1 MSQDQETPFAIYGL
15 VNLKT
20 ETKNK
25 QNDARRDPRCRVAAG
40 GLVVIAGARRV
51 RVRVASAKL
60 DPKFLSLA
68 TVPLDLLLLPPIFS
82 STV

>member
-1 MSQDQETPFAIYGL
+1 MWSAIAIYGL
-15 VNLKT
+15 VN
-20 ETKNK
+20 KNRK
-25 QNDARRDPRCRVAAG
+25 INEMTRDATRCRVAAA
-40 GLVVIAGARRV
+40 GLVVRIAGARRV